1 MLERIKINEDKL
13 DKALKVFSELEK
25 SLEKFLEMRVILK
38 ELNDYY
44 GSSEWFFDKENYEK
58 GNLEQIKAGVLSED
72 SVWNLNEDIKE
83 IAKNMHELANE
94 LLNFNNK

>member
-1 MLERIKINEDKL
+1 MLERIKINEEKL
-13 DKALKVFSELEK
+13 DKALKVFRELEN
-25 SLEKFLEMRVILK
+25 SLEKYQEMIVILK

-44 GSSEWFFDKENYEK
+44 GSSEWFLDKENYEK

-83 IAKNMHELANE
+83 LAKNMHALANE
-94 LLNFNNK
+94 ILNCNNK

>member
-1 MLERIKINEDKL
+1 MIERIRNNEDKL
-13 DKALKVFSELEK
+13 DKLINISKELEK
-25 SLEKFLEMRVILK
+25 SLENFQEMRVILK

-44 GSSEWFFDKENYEK
+44 GSSEWFLDKENYEK

-83 IAKNMHELANE
+83 LAKNMHALANE
-94 LLNFNNK
+94 LLNFNNE